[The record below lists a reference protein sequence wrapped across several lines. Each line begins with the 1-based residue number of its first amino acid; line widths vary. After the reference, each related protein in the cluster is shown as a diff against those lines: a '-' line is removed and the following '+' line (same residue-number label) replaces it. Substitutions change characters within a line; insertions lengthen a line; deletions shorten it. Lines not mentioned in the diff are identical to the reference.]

1 MFLSLVFYLAVFLR
15 FSYGFWG
22 RGELAGGYAQ
32 TSFQIRAQRIFGA
45 VPLGLQENA
54 KGGEAWTQLA
64 TLKQVSTLLQRI
76 LLRAKRKPCPENQS
90 PGSESWSVLCTGGS
104 AGAALCVKDMTVLRD
119 EKGI

>member
-1 MFLSLVFYLAVFLR
+1 MFLSWVFYLAVFLR
-15 FSYGFWG
+15 FSYGFFGG

-64 TLKQVSTLLQRI
+64 YAQTSVHAPPTHSSARQEEAMPRKSIARI
-76 LLRAKRKPCPENQS
+76 
-90 PGSESWSVLCTGGS
+90 
-104 AGAALCVKDMTVLRD
+104 
-119 EKGI
+119 

>member
-1 MFLSLVFYLAVFLR
+1 MFLSWVFYLAVFLR
-15 FSYGFWG
+15 FSCGFLTFFWG

-64 TLKQVSTLLQRI
+64 CAQTSVHAPPTHSSASQEEAMPRKSIARI
-76 LLRAKRKPCPENQS
+76 
-90 PGSESWSVLCTGGS
+90 
-104 AGAALCVKDMTVLRD
+104 
-119 EKGI
+119 